1 MLYLLAVF
9 AIIPAAK
16 ATFGG
21 CCQALPPPC
30 PPPPVCAPPP
40 PPLPC
45 PPPPVCP
52 PQFCPPPPICP
63 PPPPPPPPPL
73 CPPPPP
79 PPPPMYQP
87 CQSYAPAPVF
97 QQYVAPPPA
106 VDCCCRCAVPCRFAR
121 ARYRHKTH
129 GSKIFAAESLEE
141 EEEATCNNKKL
152 KVIIEDNMTTDPT
165 ISKRAIQ
172 KAAEEKL
179 FGKFNVICAKGDFS
193 YIAYT
198 ETFCQASNEDVTC
211 YAFKPM

>member
-1 MLYLLAVF
+1 LA
-9 AIIPAAK
+9 
-16 ATFGG
+16 GG
-21 CCQALPPPC
+21 CCSVALPPPPC
-30 PPPPVCAPPP
+30 PQLACVAPPPP

-79 PPPPMYQP
+79 PVYQP
-87 CQSYAPAPVF
+87 PCQTYVPAPVF
-97 QQYVAPPPA
+97 QYVAPPA
-106 VDCCCRCAVPCRFAR
+106 VDCCCQCAVPCR
-121 ARYRHKTH
+121 YRNRRHRTHVKTTKSSTRH
-129 GSKIFAAESLEE
+129 
-141 EEEATCNNKKL
+141 
-152 KVIIEDNMTTDPT
+152 NMTTDPT

-179 FGKFNVICAKGDFS
+179 FGKFNVICAKGDFT

-198 ETFCQASNEDVTC
+198 DTFCQASNEDMSC
-211 YAFKPM
+211 YAFKPL